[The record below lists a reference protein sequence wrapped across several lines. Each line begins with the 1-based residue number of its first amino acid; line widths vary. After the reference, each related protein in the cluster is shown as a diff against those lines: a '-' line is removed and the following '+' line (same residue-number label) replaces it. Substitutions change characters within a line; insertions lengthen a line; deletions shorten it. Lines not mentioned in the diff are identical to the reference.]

1 MPAGAPAAPDLI
13 RLCDFVAH
21 YARVHPAREALVW
34 NDLRWSY
41 RAFADAVER
50 CAAGLAAAGVGAGD
64 RVAMLTTPRPEF
76 AIVLMACLQR
86 GAIWVGLNPRHQLA
100 ELRHVVEDC
109 RPAMLISLVAGPDG
123 RDYRSDLRA
132 LAHTVGRVV
141 TFPEALPGVATSLE
155 LLEIDP
161 TAVTT
166 AGSPGSADAP
176 AVIVYTS
183 GTTGKPKGALLSHR
197 NLLFSYRSVS
207 RSFAGKEYLRD
218 GLRVLC
224 NLPPNHIGG
233 LSEILGNCIIRG
245 GTAIFSERFDPS
257 DVLRTIEKEG
267 VTLLGGVPLM
277 LQRIFDHGSF
287 ARTDLSSLKLIGW
300 GGAPAP
306 RTLIDRMASLG
317 AHLFTNY
324 GLTEGGAVISATPP
338 DYTIDVLADTVG
350 APFDVYENRI
360 VDEQG
365 LDVPVGQSGE
375 IRLKG
380 DGVFLGYWN
389 NPEATAAA
397 FDSGGW
403 LKTGDMAQ
411 KDADGNWLLR
421 GRTTEMFKSGG
432 YNIYPREIEMAL
444 EEHPAVVMAAVV
456 AVPDALYFELGHA
469 FVALIPGLSVDGPYL
484 RAFLRAR
491 LANYKIPK
499 TVTVLE
505 ALPMLPIGK
514 VDRAALKALAAHH
527 GGT

>member
-1 MPAGAPAAPDLI
+1 M

-21 YARVHPAREALVW
+21 YARTDPGREALVW
-34 NDLRWSY
+34 NDLRLTY
-41 RAFADAVER
+41 RAFADSVDR

-76 AIVLMACLQR
+76 AIVLMACLRR
-86 GAIWVGLNPRHQLA
+86 GAIWVGLNPRHRLA
-100 ELRHVVEDC
+100 ELLHVVEDC
-109 RPAMLISLVAGPDG
+109 RPAMLISLQFGPDG
-123 RDYRSDLRA
+123 RDYRADLRA
-132 LAHTVGRVV
+132 LAHAVGRVV
-141 TFPEALPGVATSLE
+141 TFPDALPGLADSLE
-155 LLEIDP
+155 LSQSDP
-161 TAVTT
+161 TATSA
-166 AGSPGSADAP
+166 AGSFGSADAP

-183 GTTGKPKGALLSHR
+183 GTTGKSKGALLSHR

-233 LSEILGNCIIRG
+233 LSELLGNCIIRG
-245 GTAIFSERFDPS
+245 GTAIFSERFDPAE
-257 DVLRTIEKEG
+257 VLRTVEKER

-277 LQRIFDHGSF
+277 LQRIFDHPCF

-306 RTLIDRMASLG
+306 RTLIDRMACLG
-317 AHLFTNY
+317 VHLFTNY

-338 DYTIDVLADTVG
+338 EYTVDVLADTVG
-350 APFDVYENRI
+350 VPFDERENRI
-360 VDEQG
+360 VDEQD
-365 LDVPVGQSGE
+365 LDVPAGRTGE

-380 DGVFLGYWN
+380 EGVFLGYWN
-389 NPEATAAA
+389 NPQATAAA

-411 KDADGNWLLR
+411 KDANGNWLLR

-469 FVALIPGLSVDGPYL
+469 FVALIPGNTVDAPSL

-499 TVTVLE
+499 TVQVLE

-514 VDRAALKALAAHH
+514 VDRAALRALAARR

>member
-1 MPAGAPAAPDLI
+1 MPSALPAAPDLT
-13 RLCDFVAH
+13 RLCDFVTH
-21 YARVHPAREALVW
+21 YARLDPAREALVW
-34 NDLRWSY
+34 NDLRLSY
-41 RAFADAVER
+41 REFADSIDC
-50 CAAGLAAAGVGAGD
+50 CAAGLAAAGVEAGD

-86 GAIWVGLNPRHQLA
+86 GAIWVGLNPRHRLA
-100 ELRHVVEDC
+100 ELQHVVEDC
-109 RPAMLISLVAGPDG
+109 RPAMLISLLTGPDG
-123 RDYRSDLRA
+123 RDYRPDLRA
-132 LAHTVGRVV
+132 LAHGVGRVV
-141 TFPEALPGVATSLE
+141 TFPEALPGVATSLDS
-155 LLEIDP
+155 LQGVP
-161 TAVTT
+161 TGAPA
-166 AGSPGSADAP
+166 AGPPGSADAP

-233 LSEILGNCIIRG
+233 LSEILGNCIVRG

-257 DVLRTIEKEG
+257 DVLRTIEKER

-277 LQRIFDHGSF
+277 LQRIFDHPCF
-287 ARTDLSSLKLIGW
+287 ARTDLSSLRLIGW

-306 RTLIDRMASLG
+306 RSLIERMASLG
-317 AHLFTNY
+317 VHLFTNY

-338 DYTIDVLADTVG
+338 DYAFDVLADTVG
-350 APFDVYENRI
+350 APFDLHENRI

-365 LDVPVGQSGE
+365 RDVPIGRTGE

-380 DGVFLGYWN
+380 GGVFLGYWN
-389 NPEATAAA
+389 DPEATAAA

-411 KDADGNWLLR
+411 RDGNGNWLLR

-444 EEHPAVVMAAVV
+444 EEHPAVVIAAVV
-456 AVPDALYFELGHA
+456 ALPDPLYFELGHA
-469 FVALIPGLSVDGPYL
+469 FVALIPGSLVDGPSL
-484 RAFLRAR
+484 REFLRVR

-499 TVTVLE
+499 TVQVLE

-514 VDRAALKALAAHH
+514 VDRAALKALAARR